1 MKQRFV
7 LPNYLF
13 LLLVVAAIF
22 TIAATLI
29 EPWNTILFLV
39 AIPLIQQAYKL
50 YKDKTGKTL
59 SKVANQAISLLLA
72 LIFVIFSGG
81 FAGIIFPALPIW
93 GNDIVAFLGGV
104 FVFVRALL
112 VLLTVAWGSLMALYE
127 GIWDKL
133 LPVISTDLVTADKRP
148 IY

>member
-7 LPNYLF
+7 LPGYLV
-13 LLLVVAAIF
+13 LLLIVAALW
-22 TIAATLI
+22 TMAAQLM

-59 SKVANQAISLLLA
+59 SKVANQAISLGLA
-72 LIFVIFSGG
+72 MIFVIFTGG
-81 FAGIIFPALPIW
+81 FAGIVFPALPIW
-93 GNDIVAFLGGV
+93 GNDLVVFLGDI

-112 VLLTVAWGSLMALYE
+112 VLATVAWGSLMALYE
-127 GIWDKL
+127 GIWEKL
-133 LPVISTDLVTADKRP
+133 LPVISTRFVTVDKR
-148 IY
+148 I